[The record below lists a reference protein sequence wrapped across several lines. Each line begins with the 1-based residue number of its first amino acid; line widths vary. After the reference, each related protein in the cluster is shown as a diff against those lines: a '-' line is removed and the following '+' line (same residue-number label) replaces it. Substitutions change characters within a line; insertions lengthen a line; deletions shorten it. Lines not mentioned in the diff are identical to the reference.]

1 MAIIFNSV
9 SSNSV
14 IPAET
19 YSIALPFNISS
30 NSKITTVLDSSPK
43 AWRDR
48 VLSLLSTGINERIW
62 YYNYGANLDGL
73 LYESAANAVEI
84 GRQAVKEM
92 FIAWLPSLT
101 LYQVVPGYDS
111 DTGTLELSIIYKL
124 PSGDTDSVTISTAS
138 LTAAGETIKG
148 A

>member
-14 IPAET
+14 IPVET
-19 YSIALPFNISS
+19 YSIALPFNIS
-30 NSKITTVLDSSPK
+30 NNNKITTVLDFSPK

-48 VLSLLSTGINERIW
+48 VLSLLSTGINERVW

-84 GRQAVKEM
+84 GRQAIKEM
-92 FIAWLPSLT
+92 FISWLPSLT
-101 LYQVVPGYDS
+101 LRQVVPGYDS

-148 A
+148 V

>member
-14 IPAET
+14 IPIET
-19 YSIALPFNISS
+19 YSVALPFNISS
-30 NSKITTVLDSSPK
+30 NNKITTVLDSSPK